1 MKKLNKKGDVWI
13 SVVLYTAIGVVAL
26 TLILSAG
33 LPLIQKMRDKN
44 TVAQTKNLMTIVD
57 ENVRAVV
64 GEGPGSRRYL
74 SPFEI
79 KAGDLFIDSDGDRI
93 FWSLKTTA
101 KMVEPRW
108 DSNGNPIQP
117 ATGPPD
123 ANGNVQSDI
132 PEFREG
138 SIRIYSNESII
149 VDEYVIVMGLDYANY
164 ADLELNSQFNSP
176 FKGLYSMTIENTG
189 TFNGN
194 RPRISI
200 TLTL

>member
-1 MKKLNKKGDVWI
+1 MKRLNKKGDVWI

-79 KAGDLFIDSDGDRI
+79 KAGDLYIDQDSDRI
-93 FWSLKTTA
+93 YWSLKTTA

-108 DSNGNPIQP
+108 DSNGNPIL
-117 ATGPPD
+117 PD
-123 ANGNVQSDI
+123 VNNPEQSSI

-138 SIRIYSNESII
+138 SIRIYSN
-149 VDEYVIVMGLDYANY
+149 
-164 ADLELNSQFNSP
+164 
-176 FKGLYSMTIENTG
+176 
-189 TFNGN
+189 
-194 RPRISI
+194 
-200 TLTL
+200 

>member
-1 MKKLNKKGDVWI
+1 MRKLNKKGDVWI

-44 TVAQTKNLMTIVD
+44 TVAQTKNLMTILD

-79 KAGDLFIDSDGDRI
+79 KSGDLYIDQDGDRI
-93 FWSLKTTA
+93 FWTLKTTA
-101 KMVEPRW
+101 KMIEPRW
-108 DSNGNPIQP
+108 DSNGNPILP
-117 ATGPPD
+117 GAADTD
-123 ANGNVQSDI
+123 GNVQSTI

-149 VDEYVIVMGLDYANY
+149 VDEYVIVMDLDYSNY
-164 ADLELNSQFNSP
+164 ADLELDSQFNSP

-194 RPRISI
+194 RPIISI

>member
-1 MKKLNKKGDVWI
+1 MKRLNKKGDVWI

-79 KAGDLFIDSDGDRI
+79 KAGDLYIDQDSDRI
-93 FWSLKTTA
+93 YWSLKTTA

-108 DSNGNPIQP
+108 DSNGNPIL
-117 ATGPPD
+117 PD
-123 ANGNVQSDI
+123 VNNPEQSSI

-149 VDEYVIVMGLDYANY
+149 VDEYILVMGLDYANY
-164 ADLELNSQFNSP
+164 ADLELDSQFNSP
-176 FKGLYSMTIENTG
+176 FKGLYSMTIQNTG
-189 TFNGN
+189 TFVDNK
-194 RPRISI
+194 PVISI
-200 TLTL
+200 LLTL